1 MNQIFS
7 NAKFMAAKTEVLK
20 LFRCSD
26 LPPLLSGV
34 IVLWLGTLLAPVQGY
49 AWRWAVAEFATL
61 ALIALMLVFFWIR
74 ELYGT
79 KSQTRPV
86 ALAISGFPEDVPWC
100 LTGLVSRATL
110 TKLSYSAAAV
120 AVLSGLILQFY
131 FQTGD
136 WTMALVVVALLG
148 GYAAA
153 APPVRWGSRPGS
165 ALVAGVALGSLP
177 LVAGFYLQSGHWASE
192 LFLFALPLMASGAC
206 VYLSQEFRDYATDW
220 QAGHRTLVV
229 RLGPIGAALVYTLA
243 NILAIIG
250 MVLIILFPATPLPYH
265 QGLWLIIL
273 LAVINQE
280 MVKRRKY
287 KEPRGQ
293 TMLWRLTGLV
303 NISMEIWFLIMAGAR
318 L

>member
-1 MNQIFS
+1 
-7 NAKFMAAKTEVLK
+7 MAAETDVLRW
-20 LFRCSD
+20 LRWSD

-34 IVLWLGTLLAPVQGY
+34 IALWLGTLLAPVQGY
-49 AWRWAVAEFATL
+49 PWRLAVAEFATL
-61 ALIALMLVFFWIR
+61 ALIALMLGFFWIR

-79 KSQTRPV
+79 EAQSRPV
-86 ALAISGFPEDVPWC
+86 ALAISGFPEDVPGC

-110 TKLSYSAAAV
+110 TKLSYSAAVV
-120 AVLSGLILQFY
+120 AALCGLVLQFY
-131 FQTGD
+131 FQTGG
-136 WTMALVVVALLG
+136 WTMALMVVALLA

-165 ALVAGVALGSLP
+165 GLLAGCALGLLP
-177 LVAGFYLQSGHWASE
+177 LVAGFYLQSGYWASE

-206 VYLSQEFRDYATDW
+206 VYLSHEFRDYATDL
-220 QAGHRTLVV
+220 QAGNRTLVV
-229 RLGPIGAALVYTLA
+229 RLGLVGGALAYTLA

-250 MVLIILFPATPLPYH
+250 MVLVILFPATPLPYH

-287 KEPRGQ
+287 REPRGQ
-293 TMLWRLTGLV
+293 TRLWRLTGLV
-303 NISMEIWFLIMAGAR
+303 NIVMGIWFLVMAAAR